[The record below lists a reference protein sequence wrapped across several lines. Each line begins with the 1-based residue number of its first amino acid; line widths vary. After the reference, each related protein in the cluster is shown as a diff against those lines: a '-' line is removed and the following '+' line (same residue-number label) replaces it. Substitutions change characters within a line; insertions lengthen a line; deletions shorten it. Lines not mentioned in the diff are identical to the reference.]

1 MRALLG
7 RMTGLDRLIV
17 VTLLL
22 TVFASFFLLGA
33 LPQGERVLVERDGR
47 LLFSAPLAENRV
59 VDLEGPLGRTR
70 LEIRDGRARILAS
83 PCPTKACI
91 GMGAI
96 TRRGELLACV
106 PNELLVRIAGEGGGA
121 DHDLLS
127 R

>member
-1 MRALLG
+1 MKALLV

-17 VTLLL
+17 TTLLL
-22 TVFASFFLLGA
+22 TVLASFFLLGA
-33 LPQGERVLVERDGR
+33 RPPGERVLVERDGR
-47 LLFSAPLAENRV
+47 LLFSAPLGENRV
-59 VDLEGPLGRTR
+59 VDLAGPLGATR

-96 TRRGELLACV
+96 ARRGELLACV
-106 PNELLVRIAGEGGGA
+106 PNDLLVRIDGEGKGPA
-121 DHDLLS
+121 HDLLS

>member
-1 MRALLG
+1 MKALLA

-17 VTLLL
+17 AVLLL
-22 TVFASFFLLGA
+22 AVLASFFLLGA
-33 LPQGERVLVERDGR
+33 RPQGERVLVERAGR
-47 LLFSAPLAENRV
+47 LIFTAPLAENRV
-59 VDLEGPLGRTR
+59 VDLEGPLGLTR

-96 TRRGELLACV
+96 ACRGELLACV
-106 PNELLVRIAGEGGGA
+106 PNQLLVRIDGEGGGA

>member
-1 MRALLG
+1 MKALLR

-17 VTLLL
+17 AVLLL
-22 TVFASFFLLGA
+22 TVLASFFLLGA
-33 LPQGERVLVERDGR
+33 RPQGERVLVERAGR
-47 LLFSAPLAENRV
+47 LIFTAPLAENRV
-59 VDLEGPLGRTR
+59 VDLEGPLGLTR
-70 LEIRDGRARILAS
+70 LEIRDGRARILSS

-96 TRRGELLACV
+96 SRRGEMLACV
-106 PNELLVRIAGEGGGA
+106 PNQLLVRIDGEGGGA

>member
-1 MRALLG
+1 MKALLG

-17 VTLLL
+17 ATLLL

-106 PNELLVRIAGEGGGA
+106 PNQLLVRIDGEGGGA

>member
-1 MRALLG
+1 MR
-7 RMTGLDRLIV
+7 RTTGLDRLITA
-17 VTLLL
+17 TLLL
-22 TVFASFFLLGA
+22 AILASFFLLGA
-33 LPQGERVLVERDGR
+33 RPRGERVLVERDGR

-59 VDLEGPLGRTR
+59 VDLDGPLGTTR
-70 LEIRDGRARILAS
+70 LEIRDGRARILSS

-96 TRRGELLACV
+96 TRRGDLLACV
-106 PNELLVRIAGEGGGA
+106 PNKLLVRIDGEGGGA

>member
-1 MRALLG
+1 MRALLR
-7 RMTGLDRLIV
+7 RMTALDRLIV
-17 VTLLL
+17 AVLLL
-22 TVFASFFLLGA
+22 GILASFFLLGSR
-33 LPQGERVLVERDGR
+33 PRGERVLVERDGR
-47 LLFSAPLAENRV
+47 LLFSAPLGENRV
-59 VDLEGPLGRTR
+59 VDLEGPLGSTR

-96 TRRGELLACV
+96 ARRGELLACV
-106 PNELLVRIAGEGGGA
+106 PNQLLVRIDGEGDGA

>member
-1 MRALLG
+1 MKALLG

-17 VTLLL
+17 ATLLL
-22 TVFASFFLLGA
+22 TVLASFFLLGA
-33 LPQGERVLVERDGR
+33 LPRGERVLVECDGR
-47 LLFSAPLAENRV
+47 LLFSAPLAENRA
-59 VDLEGPLGRTR
+59 VDLEGPLGSTR

-96 TRRGELLACV
+96 TRAGELLACV
-106 PNELLVRIAGEGGGA
+106 PNELLVRIEGEGGGA